1 MKGRF
6 FLMYLISFYDKV
18 TDLADQGKP
27 INVIFWG
34 YSKAFD
40 TVPHNTLLD
49 NMSSIWLDN
58 NVIADSKR
66 VTSSWQPVTN
76 VVPRAPF

>member
-27 INVIFWG
+27 INVIFWD

-58 NVIADSKR
+58 NVIGDSKR
-66 VTSSWQPVTN
+66 VTSS
-76 VVPRAPF
+76 

>member
-27 INVIFWG
+27 INVIFWD

-49 NMSSIWLDN
+49 NMSSVWLDN
-58 NVIADSKR
+58 NVIGDSKR
-66 VTSSWQPVTN
+66 VTSS
-76 VVPRAPF
+76 

>member
-1 MKGRF
+1 
-6 FLMYLISFYDKV
+6 MYLISFYDKV

-27 INVIFWG
+27 INVIFWD

-49 NMSSIWLDN
+49 NMSSVWLDN
-58 NVIADSKR
+58 NVIGDSKR
-66 VTSSWQPVTN
+66 VTSS
-76 VVPRAPF
+76 